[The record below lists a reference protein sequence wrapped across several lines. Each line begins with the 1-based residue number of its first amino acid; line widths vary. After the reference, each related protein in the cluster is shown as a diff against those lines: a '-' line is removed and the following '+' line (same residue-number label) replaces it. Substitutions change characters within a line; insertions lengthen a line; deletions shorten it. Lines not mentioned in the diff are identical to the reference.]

1 MQVNSVNSNNTAFG
15 ARIRVKPKD
24 IDHVMEAIDQRCD
37 LNGVKRIYNALV
49 SGETGKGSKDVVF
62 IKGKKLNHPECGFL
76 EAKVGNYAYTNDL
89 VPTAS
94 FWSLPHFFEK
104 IQRLSKEKYT
114 HPLKN
119 TGNRLNE
126 LNDQLNIM
134 CDKAFDIGAKRNIAP
149 SAEKDGY
156 LDAIF
161 SIFRQK

>member
-15 ARIRVKPKD
+15 ARLRVKSKD
-24 IDHVMEAIDQRCD
+24 INHVMEAIDQRCD

-62 IKGKKLNHPECGFL
+62 IKGKKLDHSECGFL
-76 EAKVGNYAYTNDL
+76 EAKVGNDVYTNDL

-104 IQRLSKEKYT
+104 IQRISKEKYT
-114 HPLKN
+114 HSLKN

-126 LNDQLNIM
+126 LNDQLNVM
-134 CDKAFDIGAKRNIAP
+134 CDKAIGIKKKGSTAP

-161 SIFRQK
+161 SILRQK